1 MSDLIISLVAFR
13 GFYPERRLPRESRL
27 EGVLR
32 NIYGVMARKLRP
44 RNSRLL
50 AFAEQVNNLNDHFLN
65 LDDDQLRAE
74 SLHLRQQSMGAKGLT
89 AALAV
94 KAMALVREAAHR
106 SLGMRPFD
114 VQVMGAWVLL
124 RGMVAEMETGE
135 GKTLTAAL
143 AAGVAALAGIP
154 VHIITVND
162 YLAHRDALWMG
173 PLYETLGLTSG
184 SVVHGLEQQQR
195 PESYRC
201 DILYCCNKEIVFD
214 YLKDRL
220 VMGARPGQIQAKI
233 QRLTGSDS
241 ALQQIRLRGLPFA
254 IIDEADSVL
263 IDEARTPLII
273 SGQSDDSVEKRIY
286 REALEIAEQMREN
299 VDYILDH
306 VKRTLELTQEGKENL
321 LMLAEGFGG
330 LWTGRQRREELARQ
344 ALTAIHLY
352 FKDRDYIVKEDRVQI
367 VDEYSGRVMGDRS
380 WERGLHQLIE
390 AKEGCAITTRT
401 ETLARISYQRFFRR
415 YHRLAGMTG
424 TAREVAGEL
433 FDVYGLQVITL
444 PTNRQT
450 CREKLPSRVYET
462 EEQKWR
468 QIVDRIEEIHEQRRP
483 VLVGTRS
490 VAASE
495 HLAALLVERGI
506 VHNVLNARQ
515 DAEEAEIITQAGQA
529 GQVTVATNMAGRG
542 TDIKLG
548 PGVIDLGGLHVL
560 ATEYHDARRID
571 RQLFGRCGRQG
582 DPGSY
587 EMLASLEDYFLL
599 SFSKSVL
606 GRLARFSNRFGGR
619 LSNKVGD
626 LFAASI
632 QRKAQKK
639 YSMIR
644 KELLRF
650 DESLESA
657 MAFTGKGE

>member
-1 MSDLIISLVAFR
+1 MSDLILSSASFK
-13 GFYPERRLPRESRL
+13 GFYPERSTRKESAL
-27 EGVLR
+27 EGYLR
-32 NIYGVMARKLRP
+32 GAYGALARRFWVKS
-44 RNSRLL
+44 SRFLPISY
-50 AFAEQVNNLNDHFLN
+50 EVNALGDHFSGLA
-65 LDDDQLRAE
+65 DTALRAE
-74 SLHLRQQSMGAKGLT
+74 AIGLRQQAMSTKGLT
-89 AALAV
+89 KDLAIRAL
-94 KAMALVREAAHR
+94 ALVREASHQ

-114 VQVMGAWVLL
+114 VQVMGGWALL

-143 AAGVAALAGIP
+143 AAAVAALAGIP

-162 YLAHRDALWMG
+162 YLAQRDALWMG
-173 PLYETLGLTSG
+173 PLYEKLGLTCG
-184 SVVHGLEQQQR
+184 SVVHGLDQEQR
-195 PESYRC
+195 LESYRC
-201 DILYCCNKEIVFD
+201 DVLYCSNKEIVFD

-220 VMGARPGQIQAKI
+220 LMGTRPGKIQAKL
-233 QRLTGSDS
+233 QRLAGSDS
-241 ALQQIRLRGLPFA
+241 ALQQVRLRGLPFA

-286 REALEIAEQMREN
+286 SQALEIAEQLREN
-299 VDYILDH
+299 VDYTLDP
-306 VKRTLELTQEGKENL
+306 VKKHLELTDEGKENIET
-321 LMLAEGFGG
+321 LAAEFGG

-344 ALTAIHLY
+344 ALTAIYLY
-352 FKDRDYIVKEDRVQI
+352 ERDRDYIIKDDRVQI
-367 VDEYSGRVMGDRS
+367 VDEYTGRVMGDRS

-390 AKEGCAITTRT
+390 AKEGCAITSRT

-415 YHRLAGMTG
+415 YQRLAGMTG

-433 FDVYGLQVITL
+433 FGVYGLQVITM
-444 PTNRQT
+444 PTNRKPR
-450 CREKLPSRVYET
+450 REKLVSKVYRT
-462 EEQKWR
+462 EEEKWR
-468 QIVDRIEEIHEQRRP
+468 RIVGRIVELHEQRRP

-495 HLAALLVERGI
+495 HLAALLTERGI
-506 VHNVLNARQ
+506 AHNVLNARQ
-515 DAEEAEIITQAGQA
+515 DAEEAEIIGQAGQV

-548 PGVIDLGGLHVL
+548 PGVTDLGGLHVL

-587 EMLASLEDYFLL
+587 EMIASLEDYFLESL
-599 SFSKSVL
+599 NKSKL
-606 GRLARFSNRFGGR
+606 GKLAGLVNRFGGR
-619 LSNKVGD
+619 FSHRAGD
-626 LFAASI
+626 LFAASA
-632 QRKAQKK
+632 QRKAQQK

-644 KELLRF
+644 RELLRF

-657 MAFTGKGE
+657 MAFSGKGE